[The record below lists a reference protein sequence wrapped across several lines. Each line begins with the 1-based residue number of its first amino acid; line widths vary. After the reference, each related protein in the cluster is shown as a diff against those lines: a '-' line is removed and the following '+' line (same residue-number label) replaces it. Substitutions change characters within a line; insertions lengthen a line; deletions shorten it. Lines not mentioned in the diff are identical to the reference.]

1 MPSAVEIPTAPPLP
15 VERPRGTPSLGRDI
29 RRTFFR
35 NAFISAGTVV
45 LLAMLT
51 VAAVGPWL
59 SPYDP
64 MKSRLRERLQPPTA
78 AHVAGTDAFGRD
90 VFTRIAYGARISLTI
105 SLVVVVV
112 TTVLSSVIGVTAAWF
127 RRLDNPVMRVMDVM
141 MSIPSLILAI
151 ALMGFLGAQQ
161 SNLVVAIVVTQVPRM
176 TRVVRAAVL
185 AIRETEWVEVAR
197 ALGCSDGRIMFK
209 HIYPHCLSPMAVQA
223 TFLFAQVILIEAAL
237 SFVGVGTPP
246 PTPSWGNMLAEG
258 REHISVAWWLTVLP
272 GLCIMGAVLG
282 LNLLGDGLRD
292 LLDPRLRGKD

>member
-1 MPSAVEIPTAPPLP
+1 MASAVGTSTTPLP
-15 VERPRGTPSLGRDI
+15 LEGRPAARSLRRDI
-29 RRTFFR
+29 GRTFFR
-35 NAFISAGTVV
+35 NVFIGAGTVV
-45 LLAMLT
+45 LLGMLAM
-51 VAAVGPWL
+51 AAVGPL
-59 SPYDP
+59 VSPYDP
-64 MKSRLRERLQPPTA
+64 LKSRLRERLKPPSAT
-78 AHVAGTDAFGRD
+78 HLAGTDAFGRD

-105 SLVVVVV
+105 SVVIVVL
-112 TTVLSSVIGVTAAWF
+112 TTALASAIGVAAAWF
-127 RRLDNPVMRVMDVM
+127 PRLDNPVMRVMDVL

-151 ALMGFLGAQQ
+151 ALMGFLGAKQ

-185 AIRETEWVEVAR
+185 AIRGTEWVELAR
-197 ALGCSDGRIMFK
+197 ALGCSDTRIMIK
-209 HIYPHCLSPMAVQA
+209 HIYPHCLSPIAVQA

-272 GLCIMGAVLG
+272 GICIMAAVLG

>member
-1 MPSAVEIPTAPPLP
+1 MASAVETSTTPLP
-15 VERPRGTPSLGRDI
+15 REGRAPAPSLRRDI
-29 RRTFFR
+29 GRTFFR
-35 NAFISAGTVV
+35 NVFIGAGTLV
-45 LLAMLT
+45 LLAMVVMATL
-51 VAAVGPWL
+51 GPLL

-64 MKSRLRERLQPPTA
+64 LKSRLRERVQPPSA

-90 VFTRIAYGARISLTI
+90 VFTRIAYGARISLAI
-105 SLVVVVV
+105 SLVVVAL
-112 TTVLSSVIGVTAAWF
+112 TTALASTVGVAAAWF
-127 RRLDNPVMRVMDVM
+127 PRLDNPVMRAMDVL

-151 ALMGFLGAQQ
+151 ALMGFLGAKQ

-185 AIRETEWVEVAR
+185 AIRGTEWVELAR
-197 ALGCSDGRIMFK
+197 ALGCTDTRIMVK
-209 HIYPHCLSPMAVQA
+209 HIYPHCLSPIAVQA

-272 GLCIMGAVLG
+272 GICIMVAVLG